1 MKEQSE
7 NKAPL
12 VNMSQEDPLYPSI
25 KKNYQVDSNNNNLGE
40 SKMFKE
46 KIINNHLEI
55 KIEYLYTI
63 PNTYNLL
70 YLAELDNV
78 VP

>member
-1 MKEQSE
+1 MIPSTHPAKKITRWTARVQHVQGEDYQQPITFRRVSQSG
-7 NKAPL
+7 
-12 VNMSQEDPLYPSI
+12 Q
-25 KKNYQVDSNNNNLGE
+25 
-40 SKMFKE
+40 
-46 KIINNHLEI
+46 LEI

-63 PNTYNLL
+63 PNTYNLV

>member
-1 MKEQSE
+1 M
-7 NKAPL
+7 
-12 VNMSQEDPLYPSI
+12 D
-25 KKNYQVDSNNNNLGE
+25 NNNLGE
-40 SKMFKE
+40 SNMIKE
-46 KIINNHLEI
+46 KLSTTFRRVCQSGQVEI

-63 PNTYNLL
+63 PNTYNLV